1 MYVFLCKPRSLS
13 VSRELTVPC
22 QYTKFQNPSVKINME
37 EKHSETCMHTS
48 LFKRE
53 PRADSTLP
61 IHRISKAISENKRG
75 GETEETCMFTSFFK
89 REPRTNSAL
98 PIHRISKARSENKHR
113 GQNRT
118 GKRASL
124 PRSLSVSHKVSMKLH

>member
-1 MYVFLCKPRSLS
+1 MYVFVCIPRSLS

-48 LFKRE
+48 FFKRE
-53 PRADSTLP
+53 PRTDSTLP
-61 IHRISKAISENKRG
+61 IHRTSKAISENKHG

-113 GQNRT
+113 GQTQGNVQVY
-118 GKRASL
+118 L
-124 PRSLSVSHKVSMKLH
+124 VL